1 MNMERGFT
9 ITELLIVFAII
20 ALLSTGLVFYSRS
33 GERQIILF
41 KEQTKVVSSIVKAKS
56 LALATFGD
64 NSIPCGYGVHF
75 EAPNKIIIF
84 KEIPVEADDIG
95 CFSIDGVYTA
105 TNLAEKQEEILL
117 DKTVK
122 FKEFQS
128 SDILFIPPDPFVVI
142 DNNFLKTEVL
152 IKIETVDGKSEK
164 IIKVTNSGQITT
176 Q

>member
-1 MNMERGFT
+1 M
-9 ITELLIVFAII
+9 
-20 ALLSTGLVFYSRS
+20 
-33 GERQIILF
+33 
-41 KEQTKVVSSIVKAKS
+41 
-56 LALATFGD
+56 
-64 NSIPCGYGVHF
+64 
-75 EAPNKIIIF
+75 
-84 KEIPVEADDIG
+84 G

-122 FKEFQS
+122 FKGFQS